1 MAQSGGGSRSGSKSK
16 SSTRGSSTSRSSSS
30 SRSAASRKAAAKK
43 GGQARG
49 RQQKSQKAASSTA
62 KTAARGAR
70 RAGVEAKTVAE
81 FREALRKNLIKPM
94 EMVMIS
100 RDRIEEVLG
109 EAVDQGRV
117 TARDA
122 QRITAGL
129 VKRGQ
134 RQTSDVLKD
143 LEQLLDRGRGE
154 IGGRTAGARKAAT
167 GAAGKARK
175 EAAGARGRAVRT
187 ASPAL
192 AQVDRVRRGAG
203 VGPNFPITGYGE
215 LNATQIQARLK
226 NLTPAELRKVRDHE
240 KRNANRKTILSAIES
255 KLG

>member
-1 MAQSGGGSRSGSKSK
+1 MAQSGGGSRSTSKS
-16 SSTRGSSTSRSSSS
+16 GSR
-30 SRSAASRKAAAKK
+30 
-43 GGQARG
+43 
-49 RQQKSQKAASSTA
+49 TA
-62 KTAARGAR
+62 KTASRGAR
-70 RAGVEAKTVAE
+70 RAPGVEAKTVAE

-94 EMVMIS
+94 EMVLIS

-122 QRITAGL
+122 QRITSGL

-134 RQTSDVLKD
+134 RQTTDVLKD
-143 LEQLLDRGRGE
+143 LEKLLDRGRGE
-154 IGGRTAGARKAAT
+154 IGGRAPRS
-167 GAAGKARK
+167 
-175 EAAGARGRAVRT
+175 RAVRT

-192 AQVDRVRRGAG
+192 EQVDRVRRGAG
-203 VGPNFPITGYGE
+203 VGPNFPIIGYEE
-215 LNATQIQARLK
+215 LNATQIKGRLK

-240 KRNANRKTILSAIES
+240 KRNASRKTILNAIES